1 MDMEVTA
8 WNSLYT
14 TMTAQEE
21 RRPISRATLRRIA
34 GFAHPHRGQLGWFLV
49 LSVIT
54 AALAVATPLLAG
66 RVVDAIVGGSE
77 PSVVVLIACLIAVI
91 AVVEAGLGLWNRWLS
106 ASIGEG
112 LILDLRRAVF
122 DHVQKMPIAFF
133 TRTRTGALVSRL
145 NNDVIGAQRAFS
157 DTLSGVVGN
166 LVTLVLTLVVM
177 IGISWQITLLS
188 LLLLPVFVLPARRMG
203 TKLARLERE
212 AANLNSS
219 MSTQMTERFSA
230 PGATL
235 VKLFGRPAQESDEF
249 AARANRVRDIGVRTA
264 MVQWIFIT
272 ALTLVSAL
280 ALALVYGLGGV
291 YALAGVLDAGA
302 VVSLA
307 LLLTRLYAPLTSL
320 ASARVEVMSALVSF
334 ERVFEILDLTPLI
347 QEKKDAVPVPDGP
360 VAVEFDDVRFAYPSA
375 DKVSLASLEEVS
387 TLDTRGGVEVLHGIS
402 FRAEP
407 GEMVALVGTSGAG
420 KSTIAQL
427 VPRLYDADQGEVRI
441 AGSDIRDL
449 STDSVRATI
458 GMVTQDGHL
467 FHESVRANLMLAR
480 PEATEAELWEVLDRA
495 RLRELVTSLPD
506 GLDTVVGE
514 RGYRLSGGERQ
525 RLTIARLLLA
535 HPRVVILDEATAHLD
550 STSEASVQAALT
562 EALAGRTSIV
572 IAHRLSTVR
581 AADQILVVEDG
592 EIVQRGT
599 HADLLA
605 QGGRYE
611 ELYRTQFDQKQTGD
625 QKRAD
630 DQQPANGQQ
639 PAPGPGSTTEQQ
651 PVAASH

>member
-77 PSVVVLIACLIAVI
+77 PSAVVLIACLIAVI

-235 VKLFGRPAQESDEF
+235 VKLFGRPAQESEEF

-467 FHESVRANLMLAR
+467 FHESVRANLLLAR

-495 RLRELVTSLPD
+495 RLWELVTSLPD

-611 ELYRTQFDQKQTGD
+611 ELYRTQFDQ
-625 QKRAD
+625 
-630 DQQPANGQQ
+630 QQP
-639 PAPGPGSTTEQQ
+639 GSKTEEQ